1 MPHPDDQYYYGYQAT
16 NPLLKLKQPSQRDEA
31 SHFQVA
37 EFANQPHITMP
48 DPSTKKR
55 GRAGGEAPQPK
66 KKKVDFQEEPAIAT
80 SFSVTKLRKPQVP
93 PVVALTPGISL
104 PESLAFDVYEK
115 AEQPAPKRRK
125 NGGAPPPSEM
135 ALHSSAHR
143 SIDYTAREERFKSVD
158 TLLNHF
164 LAIIDPLSGEIEV
177 VQAKKMVV
185 RGTVRSKQAPPEAME
200 VGLGQPTFSEMRMQL
215 GEAFGTKKSKKA
227 IQAVAEDAMLAA
239 RFAGKLGDE
248 DRALVHTIKDS
259 SHHMA
264 TREELQAAVDSAR
277 PIPRGN
283 YDADE
288 IQDVYDPAEII
299 GAEVLNA
306 IPIMDWQEKVRNQ
319 EPVEVASR
327 FVANRINRVASNED
341 ATQRLKLMRYLLW
354 VLIFWFNTSPARER
368 GTLNVGKRDRLR
380 EVLAPAPEVVI
391 ENIRRKFSDS
401 GMMRKHHVDLLM
413 THCCVFASIVDNFE
427 VNTLD
432 LREDLKLEQKQL
444 NQYFLEIGARLKK
457 SKAGDNI
464 NHIAKLALPLQFPK
478 MRMPPKQR
486 R

>member
-1 MPHPDDQYYYGYQAT
+1 M
-16 NPLLKLKQPSQRDEA
+16 L
-31 SHFQVA
+31 
-37 EFANQPHITMP
+37 
-48 DPSTKKR
+48 TKN
-55 GRAGGEAPQPK
+55 
-66 KKKVDFQEEPAIAT
+66 T
-80 SFSVTKLRKPQVP
+80 
-93 PVVALTPGISL
+93 ALTPGISL

-125 NGGAPPPSEM
+125 NGGGPPPSEM

-200 VGLGQPTFSEMRMQL
+200 VGLGQPVCLGAHSWFWCRTMALTGLQTFSEMRMQL

-264 TREELQAAVDSAR
+264 TREELQAAMDSAR

-341 ATQRLKLMRYLLW
+341 AAQRLKLMRYLLW

-368 GTLNVGKRDRLR
+368 GTLNVGKRDKLR

-391 ENIRRKFSDS
+391 ENIRRKFSDN
-401 GMMRKHHVDLLM
+401 GMMRKQHVDLLM
-413 THCCVFASIVDNFE
+413 THCCVFASIIDNFE

-444 NQYFLEIGARLKK
+444 NQYFLEIGARMKK